1 MATSKKKSRVDEL
14 GRENGTELSKEDENQ
29 AQIGMGEEDPM
40 DQDVEESSD
49 SESDDDSEQMEIEE
63 VSKPQLPQHNNNIYI
78 TTTNIYHSLT

>member
-40 DQDVEESSD
+40 DQDVEEESSD

-63 VSKPQLPQHNNNIYI
+63 VSKPQLPQHNI
-78 TTTNIYHSLT
+78 

>member
-14 GRENGTELSKEDENQ
+14 ERENGTELNKEGENQ
-29 AQIGMGEEDPM
+29 ARIGMGEEDPM

-63 VSKPQLPQHNNNIYI
+63 VSKPQHPQHNINIII
-78 TTTNIYHSLT
+78 TLLQ

>member
-29 AQIGMGEEDPM
+29 AQIFMREEDPM

-63 VSKPQLPQHNNNIYI
+63 VSKPQLPQHNIINK
-78 TTTNIYHSLT
+78 